1 MGVSARGWGG
11 GEVGGADRME
21 VGVQV
26 EDVFVLERSLLQ

>member
-11 GEVGGADRME
+11 GEVRGADGME

-26 EDVFVLERSLLQ
+26 EDVSVLERSLLQ